1 MNTELGELIKQK
13 RIEKGLSQTELANK
27 MGVNVSTISRWES
40 GEIENMR
47 RHHVALISEVLDI
60 SIYTLMGWDVP
71 DDYPSI
77 MKKIGPYLG
86 QMNNESQKRFME
98 YAEFL
103 ISRQEEK
110 DVG

>member
-13 RIEKGLSQTELANK
+13 RIDKGLSQTELANK

-47 RHHVALISEVLDI
+47 RHHVALISKVLDI
-60 SIYTLMGWDVP
+60 SIYTLMGWNVP

-77 MKKIGPYLG
+77 MKKYLS
-86 QMNNESQKRFME
+86 QMNDESQKRFLE